1 MPRNE
6 RFESNHMRINRIA
19 RVKDKDGI
27 VRDLDSHAIIVTDNS
42 AYNEYMK
49 RKKIME
55 ESVSDKKRIERLE
68 NLVDELLKKFDE
80 IKK

>member
-1 MPRNE
+1 
-6 RFESNHMRINRIA
+6 MRVNRIA

-27 VRDLDSHAIIVTDNS
+27 VRDLDSHAIIVTDNN
-42 AYNEYMK
+42 AYKEYMK

-55 ESVSDKKRIERLE
+55 ESISDKKRIERLE

>member
-1 MPRNE
+1 
-6 RFESNHMRINRIA
+6 MRINRIA

>member
-1 MPRNE
+1 
-6 RFESNHMRINRIA
+6 MRVNRIA

-27 VRDLDSHAIIVTDNS
+27 VRDLDSHAIIVTDNN